1 MKSEEEGNMISNWL
15 KENPTP
21 LDIRLNVIN
30 QIAFINLITELGYR
44 KSGYWTPEE
53 DEILNK
59 LCRLAN
65 KHTQDILQEIEEHN
79 NINIK

>member
-1 MKSEEEGNMISNWL
+1 MKDEGNITSKWL

-30 QIAFINLITELGYR
+30 QIAFINLIRELGYR

-53 DEILNK
+53 DEILDK
-59 LCRLAN
+59 LCNLAN
-65 KHTQDILQEIEEHN
+65 KHTQDILEEIEEFN
-79 NINIK
+79 KTNVK